1 MGQRYILPHL
11 QHFRVLREGGN
22 GIVLEVCMNLTMDS
36 VIKYIFRFITMVIF
50 MLLNVLLSDGEKY

>member
-36 VIKYIFRFITMVIF
+36 VIKYIFLG
-50 MLLNVLLSDGEKY
+50 LLQWLSLCC